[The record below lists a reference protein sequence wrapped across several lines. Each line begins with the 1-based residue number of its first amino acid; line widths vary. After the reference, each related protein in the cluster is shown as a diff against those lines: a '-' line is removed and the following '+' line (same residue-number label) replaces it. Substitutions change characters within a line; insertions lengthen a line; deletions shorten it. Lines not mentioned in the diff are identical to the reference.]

1 MYDKKHQLKKTL
13 KRLYAL
19 KLLAKKFATLV
30 EHLIRNDKLIEKDN
44 GLSNTR
50 VEEELK
56 DFTDKKSAHIANS

>member
-1 MYDKKHQLKKTL
+1 M

-19 KLLAKKFATLV
+19 QLLAKKFATLV